1 MMNTVSA
8 STAAQTTNTS
18 SCEHEEGASSLKV
31 RACQPSFAA
40 AIERMPCSLVRHHAS
55 LVLADYPTLMGT
67 FSLCFLPISRA
78 CWLTRT
84 PCFRAPCEVAGRFI
98 LAAKEDPARKRR
110 HQSAMAG
117 SGVDTV
123 DTLVLPCDFG
133 VVRGRFARVNGCS
146 VGLYSRPGE
155 CLVCQST
162 PWTRYMHVETVPNDQ
177 NDVRIQQ
184 LSPRRRRGIRPG

>member
-1 MMNTVSA
+1 MLACAPPCVF
-8 STAAQTTNTS
+8 
-18 SCEHEEGASSLKV
+18 GAGRLPNPDV
-31 RACQPSFAA
+31 
-40 AIERMPCSLVRHHAS
+40 
-55 LVLADYPTLMGT
+55 GT

-184 LSPRRRRGIRPG
+184 LSPRRRRGIIILKVKPYQPHVKHTSIDNLATNSSQYTLLDMYLIRHC

>member
-1 MMNTVSA
+1 MPALFRRRDRADAMLACAPPCVFGAGRLPNPDGHFFSLLFAHQSGMLAHSTSQGARKHGVRVS
-8 STAAQTTNTS
+8 Q
-18 SCEHEEGASSLKV
+18 
-31 RACQPSFAA
+31 
-40 AIERMPCSLVRHHAS
+40 HAS
-55 LVLADYPTLMGT
+55 HA
-67 FSLCFLPISRA
+67 SE
-78 CWLTRT
+78 W
-84 PCFRAPCEVAGRFI
+84 VAGRFI

-184 LSPRRRRGIRPG
+184 LSPRRRRGINPT